1 MESYQ
6 ILGIIGSALLIVG
19 VVLFFYLSSVYMSYP
34 MYARMPLHM
43 GYPMMYTGYPILI
56 YSPFMLAISI
66 VPIALGLIGSFITER
81 IVAGVLLI
89 LASIFSLPI
98 IFGFYGISF
107 TLLLIAGIL
116 ALVRK

>member
-6 ILGIIGSALLIVG
+6 ILGIIGSALLILG
-19 VVLFFYLSSVYMSYP
+19 VILFFFFLSSVYMFHHIYTTMPMHMIYP
-34 MYARMPLHM
+34 A
-43 GYPMMYTGYPILI
+43 LI
-56 YSPFMLAISI
+56 YSPFMLLISI

-81 IVAGVLLI
+81 IAAGVLLI

-98 IFGFYGISF
+98 IFGFYGIAF
-107 TLLLIAGIL
+107 VLLLVAGIL

>member
-1 MESYQ
+1 MENYQ

-34 MYARMPLHM
+34 MYARMPMHM
-43 GYPMMYTGYPILI
+43 GYPILI
-56 YSPFMLAISI
+56 YSSFILLISI

-81 IVAGVLLI
+81 IAAGVLLI

-98 IFGFYGISF
+98 IFGFYGIAF
-107 TLLLIAGIL
+107 IFLLVAGIL

>member
-1 MESYQ
+1 MENYQ
-6 ILGIIGSALLIVG
+6 ILGIIGSALLVVG
-19 VVLFFYLSSVYMSYP
+19 VVLFFYLSSVYMP
-34 MYARMPLHM
+34 NPIYARMPMHM
-43 GYPMMYTGYPILI
+43 GYPMMYGGYPIF

-66 VPIALGLIGSFITER
+66 VPIALGFVGSFITER

-98 IFGFYGISF
+98 MFGFFGISF